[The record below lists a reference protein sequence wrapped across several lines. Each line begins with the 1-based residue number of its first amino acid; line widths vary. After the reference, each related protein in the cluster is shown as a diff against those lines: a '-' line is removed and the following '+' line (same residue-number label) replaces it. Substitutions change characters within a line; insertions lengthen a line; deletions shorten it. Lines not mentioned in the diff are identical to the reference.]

1 MPRTNPGQRKFGRYG
16 EGFPEHASIQSI
28 EANLKQAEG
37 RLRTVEREIAWLTEL
52 REQRQAQI
60 AAGTWPARRPNVLDL
75 AAGDA
80 P

>member
-1 MPRTNPGQRKFGRYG
+1 MVRTNPGQRKFGRYG
-16 EGFPEHASIQSI
+16 EAFPRCASVEAI

-37 RLRTVEREIAWLTEL
+37 RLRTVQREVAWLTEL